1 MAISGGDGS
10 IVLTT
15 KIDESGLKNGLS
27 KLKSGIGAV
36 GKAFAAVGV
45 AAAAGF
51 VAITTAAVN
60 SYAEYEQLKGGVE
73 TLFKSSSDVL
83 IGYADRA
90 YQTAGL
96 SANDYM
102 ETVTSFSASL
112 LQSLGGDTEKAANYA
127 DQAIIDMSDNANKM
141 GTSMEMIQYAY
152 QGFAKQNYTMLDN
165 LKLGYGGT
173 QEEMQRLLDDAE
185 KISGIKYDISS
196 FADVT
201 QAIHVIQTELGITG
215 TTALEASSTI
225 QGSANAMKA
234 SWQNLL
240 TGMADPTQN
249 FEQLL
254 QNFISSIG
262 TFAGNLLPVIQ
273 TATQG
278 VLQMIQGLLPQ
289 LASMVSSMLP
299 MVVDGITGI
308 VNGIVQTL
316 PQIVEAVV
324 GLLPQLL
331 TAIADIITQIAMAL
345 PQLMNVIV
353 SALPSIIQ
361 SIVSSL
367 PAMIP
372 ALINGIVQAIVILV
386 AALPQIIQPIIDN
399 LPEIITSITGAL
411 IDNLPILIQGAIQL
425 VVALVAALPQI
436 IMALLEAMGMVALQ
450 IGEALFN
457 ALPGPVQYAFKAAF
471 DAIKA
476 IWDLVAPYFEMV
488 WGNIK
493 AVFSVVGAVLS
504 GFFNVAWTLIKTIW
518 DNVTGYFSAI
528 WETIASIF
536 SVVAAVLSG
545 NWKDAWDAIRGI
557 VDTWVGYFQS
567 VWDGI
572 KNIFSAVLGYFTG
585 VFSAAWN
592 AIKDIWSNVTTFFS
606 GIWSGIQGAFSSV
619 TSWFSENFS
628 AAKNAILNVFSNI
641 GAQFNEIGMNIVRGI
656 GNGITSGLSWI
667 KNLIIGW
674 VGNVKAFIKNLF
686 GIRSPSRWA
695 KEVIGKNIMLGFAN
709 GLTENDS
716 VVFSAMKK
724 VTSGLENTNFATPN
738 IVKGNVLPY
747 FANST
752 MPKNTESIN
761 GNNKN
766 NYVSERII
774 EEHYYLNETELM
786 TLIYKMAK
794 GGERLKGKS
803 LITVGG

>member
-289 LASMVSSMLP
+289 LASMVSSMLH